1 MMIDPHG
8 NDGGGFDPARHSL
21 ASVPEP
27 GGTANAGAGG
37 FPSNDWGEEEQ
48 AEEYHDEQHYDEGE
62 NGYGYGDG
70 GDNGGY
76 GEEYP
81 APQDSGGV
89 TFDQPYN
96 TCSEHGSAS
105 SSFRRRS
112 RHHLSK
118 VSRAYDTGGKG
129 FLTPAEQHLRQM
141 DIDGDGQLSNAAVA
155 TIMEGKLRGDEIINR
170 LRRMIWMLGGMTLLL
185 IFANLGTAWAV
196 AVMAKDTSL
205 DSNSG
210 EMYVKGGGGD
220 GPTIVT
226 TRGTGDVFVFANFN
240 ISARSVYVD
249 DTKEDGDEDQEVGD
263 DDQEDDS
270 LFCITPENAAK
281 IWHDATTGTAVSAMF
296 DFTPP
301 VDYKLAAESAA
312 ADGEDSLPPP
322 IDLNS
327 ISLQAD
333 GAMINETHV
342 CLGTGLPTSRIGT
355 TPTPSFLC
363 IELVSSV
370 CDDMESSSAGEPSVG
385 TGASPVADTA
395 TSNSFARN
403 KNNGGEDADEDDAVD
418 DDEQG
423 GDRRR
428 MLFHAAL
435 RNLQSSHPN
444 SFQSSASA
452 TTDRLHL
459 RRGRGRELVPASE
472 RREGR
477 YRDCIDKCKENTS
490 KKRRKRCSRQCRE
503 KRRDRRRGVFQ
514 QTIPRESVIIAS
526 ISTTYTFDNRNPIGT
541 IGTGIE
547 AESRFNAHDFTWGG
561 PSSTSSTG
569 RAPVQTASSPFTRNP
584 YANNFERD
592 WD

>member
-48 AEEYHDEQHYDEGE
+48 AEEYHGEQHYDERE
-62 NGYGYGDG
+62 NGYGYDDG

-81 APQDSGGV
+81 APQDARSGGV

-96 TCSEHGSAS
+96 SEHGSAS

-155 TIMEGKLRGDEIINR
+155 TIMEGKMRGDEIINR

-210 EMYVKGGGGD
+210 EMYVKGAGGD

-249 DTKEDGDEDQEVGD
+249 DTKEDGDVDQEVGD

-370 CDDMESSSAGEPSVG
+370 CDDMESSAAGESSVG

-403 KNNGGEDADEDDAVD
+403 NNNGGEDADEV

-435 RNLQSSHPN
+435 RNLQSLHPN

-452 TTDRLHL
+452 TTDR
-459 RRGRGRELVPASE
+459 GRELVPAQE

-477 YRDCIDKCKENTS
+477 YRDCIDKCKENNKR
-490 KKRRKRCSRQCRE
+490 KKKCFRKCRE
-503 KRRDRRRGVFQ
+503 NRRDRRKGVFQ
-514 QTIPRESVIIAS
+514 QAIPRESVIIVS
-526 ISTTYTFDNRNPIGT
+526 TYTFDSRNPIGT

-547 AESRFNAHDFTWGG
+547 AESRFNARDFAWGG

-569 RAPVQTASSPFTRNP
+569 RAPVQAASSPFTLNALSP
-584 YANNFERD
+584 YASENYFEGA
-592 WD
+592 W